1 MRTPAAYQ
9 NPDRQPCANGV
20 SWVPQTP
27 PNIGGINPLLGFRT
41 LVIDRG
47 RFRNYIVPI
56 EGSPDVTV
64 SPAKIYRGDPSAP
77 IYNATRPLDTF
88 NNSVYGTSIKLA
100 DNTNYVA
107 TSSSKED
114 AQIVIYTFPQY
125 DANNPLS
132 CVQITY
138 DMSFYSGDS
147 PVTSEAISTTA
158 GCDVYIITSSGSQ
171 VKIGSLYLTR
181 LRINLGEKNATSFT
195 GISDGSQFSTV
206 RFKTANDQLNRSSYP
221 KVKSVFIKNNYP
233 GSSLIITIKKIMF
246 FTADRV
252 NFRFSEGIGTSS
264 AQLPCNAI
272 GYSLL
277 ISGQFVPTISYVSVI
292 DTSSGQLNFSGGTDS
307 SGAYTWPA
315 FDRVVGCNTHI
326 KVFNPDYVTNS
337 PGFAHSLNLHLLII
351 SSTFTPFP
359 LATNLGYI
367 VGPRPFYQQ
376 LIFRGTTNIVGNDNI
391 TVNTLQPKTKQQ
403 SGVYT
408 VNATGNEANTTE
420 PFRILPLS
428 EILNKSDNPVY
439 EFQSDLQDY
448 TKQAFQNVYF
458 DTNGAQY
465 FDPKGGAI
473 QSESYYGGPAR
484 GVSCLGA
491 YDNSSSKYQS
501 RTITYTPKIFYSSPK
516 LEDVFAQTPLLTFK
530 LISSYDYTGNN
541 ILQPGFLTTA
551 VNALKL
557 DTSGAFDIKLVYRI
571 FALNRGQNYSTYDP
585 NDSSISGFAY
595 AHHLKYIPQ
604 AGSKASSLKVANYD
618 KSWTFDNV
626 LVSGNIESVLQ
637 TIYADLMIN
646 ESNYNFKIASQPFDL
661 YVGIYAITTLND
673 IVKSINFENL
683 SSFDLPQISFVLD
696 SDFIVYLP
704 IYYPKSFTNGGN
716 LQAQKDF
723 GWTGKYTA
731 DKNKYYLTNKTFTGE
746 TYDNERAY
754 NSIFSD
760 VGSLSS
766 LLTLDFQQPQDTTRI
781 FSRITGG
788 ASLNP
793 VVTEIDFIF
802 INNNLS
808 NAEVAEGFWNIS
820 LNAEAENVK
829 KAKIK
834 IEVDLIDTVTG
845 KFLLKIFSTPYES
858 FTKKVGG
865 VSYAIKIPFTLPPT
879 MTNLLLRVF
888 VENYSPEFEL
898 NFSNITVT
906 STTINFFSYQ
916 NTVLP
921 AAPPLGFYEDLPLT
935 PASYVG
941 QCFDFSLFLDIPS
954 SGSIIYDPKVGI
966 YINGAIY
973 SPTWNVNLPKDMEV
987 NYKTDLV
994 SGTSFKIVSGAK
1006 PYDIYFRTG
1015 TKPQISSLDAKKNGM
1030 TNTVQT
1036 VVNTATTLSTLNV
1049 RQYSTESYRRC
1060 TNNNQLIFTPT
1071 SSGTF
1076 SNLTTEN
1083 PALAKSVTMHI
1094 TGQINK
1100 YASTSTV
1107 HYEADLP
1114 NYFVAQTSP
1123 QGSYYPDDKANDIMP
1138 YLSIANYVSIDYK
1151 DNNLYL
1157 AGATAGG
1164 NLIYANNS
1172 LYNNINGPTLH
1183 LAEGNSNDQE
1193 LQQYGIPSNDTL
1205 GGNVNAYFPG
1215 IKVHNSSVLLFYT
1228 FATSTQFKTNTAI
1241 YMRDLNLNN
1250 YPPYKLFDFSDLGID
1265 SQNIDNISVCK
1276 DDAHPDRT
1284 DFSIAFGCLGKIFVI
1299 NLIYT
1304 GYLITHGAPILI
1316 YGSLGNNT
1324 TVGNNTFVNQLNSL
1338 IQSSQIKILKFNN
1351 SPVTTSFYKKD
1362 LSGPQ
1367 RVAFVD
1373 YNGIYVGIQFVDAN
1387 YIYEVL
1393 CDKYFSLNATFRT
1406 IGLV

>member
-1 MRTPAAYQ
+1 MSVPGAYE
-9 NPDRQPCANGV
+9 NPTSQPCAGGY

-27 PNIGGINPLLGFRT
+27 PNIGGVNPLTGFRT

-47 RFRNYIVPI
+47 RFRNYIVPLQ
-56 EGSPDVTV
+56 GSPDVSVTP
-64 SPAKIYRGDPSAP
+64 SKNFRGDPNAP
-77 IYNATRPLDTF
+77 IFNATRPLDTF
-88 NNSVYGTSIKLA
+88 NNSVYGTSIKVA
-100 DNTNYVA
+100 NNSNYVA
-107 TSSSKED
+107 STSSAKD
-114 AQIVIYTFPQY
+114 VIFVNYSFPQY

-138 DMSFYSGDS
+138 DLSFFSGDS
-147 PVTSEAISTTA
+147 PIPFEDLATTSACDIFAVTFNDNEIN
-158 GCDVYIITSSGSQ
+158 
-171 VKIGSLYLTR
+171 IGSLNVTR
-181 LRINLGEKNATSFT
+181 IRNSIEEKNATSFT
-195 GISDGSQFSTV
+195 GINDESKFNTLK
-206 RFKTANDQLNRSSYP
+206 FKTANDQLNRSSYP
-221 KVKSVFIKNNYP
+221 KVKSVLIKNKFSN
-233 GSSLIITIKKIMF
+233 SSLVLVVKKIMF

-252 NFRFSEGIGTSS
+252 NFRFSEGIGTSNN
-264 AQLPCNAI
+264 QLPCSAL

-277 ISGQFVPTISYVSVI
+277 ISGQFLPTISYVSVI

-351 SSTFTPFP
+351 SFPFTPFP
-359 LATNLGYI
+359 LATNLGVI
-367 VGPRPFYQQ
+367 IGPRPFYQQ
-376 LIFRGTTNIVGNDNI
+376 LIFRGTTNIVGNNNI

-428 EILNKSDNPVY
+428 EILNKSDNLVY

-448 TKQAFQNVYF
+448 TKQTFQNVYF

-484 GVSCLGA
+484 GAGCLGA

-501 RTITYTPKIFYSSPK
+501 RTITYAPKIFYSSPK

-551 VNALKL
+551 INALKL
-557 DTSGAFDIKLVYRI
+557 DTSDAFDIKLVYRI

-673 IVKSINFENL
+673 IVKNINFENL

-704 IYYPKSFTNGGN
+704 IYYPKSVTNGGN

-788 ASLNP
+788 VSLNP

-808 NAEVAEGFWNIS
+808 NAEVVEGFWNIS

-834 IEVDLIDTVTG
+834 IEVDLIDTVAG

-858 FTKKVGG
+858 FTKKVGS

-954 SGSIIYDPKVGI
+954 AGFVIFDPKVGI
-966 YINGAIY
+966 SINGAIY
-973 SPTWNVNLPKDMEV
+973 SPTWTVNLPKDMEV

-994 SGTSFKIVSGAK
+994 SGSSFKIVSGLK
-1006 PYDIYFRTG
+1006 PYDIYFRAG
-1015 TKPQISSLDAKKNGM
+1015 TKSQIMSIDSKKNSM
-1030 TNTVQT
+1030 TNSVQT
-1036 VVNTATTLSTLNV
+1036 VVNSITPSSNINV
-1049 RQYSTESYRRC
+1049 LQYTTESFRRN
-1060 TNNNQLIFTPT
+1060 TNNNQLILTPN
-1071 SSGTF
+1071 SSGVL
-1076 SNLTTEN
+1076 SNLN
-1083 PALAKSVTMHI
+1083 LNYPVL
-1094 TGQINK
+1094 
-1100 YASTSTV
+1100 STSTTLHLAGQSSKYAETNTV
-1107 HYEADLP
+1107 HYDADIP
-1114 NYFVAQTSP
+1114 NYFTTQTSP
-1123 QGSYYPDDKANDIMP
+1123 QGSYYPSDIPNDVFPFI
-1138 YLSIANYVSIDYK
+1138 SVADYVSIDSK
-1151 DNNLYL
+1151 DNILYL
-1157 AGATAGG
+1157 IGATSHG
-1164 NLIYANNS
+1164 NLIFGTNTIYNS
-1172 LYNNINGPTLH
+1172 TGSNLSLIEGSLDDPEINGLSISGSKA
-1183 LAEGNSNDQE
+1183 LNGS
-1193 LQQYGIPSNDTL
+1193 
-1205 GGNVNAYFPG
+1205 VNTYFPG
-1215 IKVHNSSVLLFYT
+1215 IKVFNSSVLVFYT
-1228 FATSTQFKTNTAI
+1228 FAKSSQFKTNTTI
-1241 YMRDLNLNN
+1241 YVRNLNAEID

-1265 SQNIDNISVCK
+1265 SQNIDNITVCR
-1276 DDAHPDRT
+1276 DDKNPNRA
-1284 DFSIAFGCLGKIFVI
+1284 DFNLAFGCVGKIFVLFV
-1299 NLIYT
+1299 NYSNNV
-1304 GYLITHGAPILI
+1304 ITCGKPILI
-1316 YGSLGNNT
+1316 YGYLGN
-1324 TVGNNTFVNQLNSL
+1324 GNVAENSKFVNQLNLL
-1338 IQSSQIKILKFNN
+1338 IQNSNIKILNFNK
-1351 SPVTTSFYKKD
+1351 SPVTSSFYKKD
-1362 LSGPQ
+1362 LTSMQ
-1367 RVAFVD
+1367 RVGFVD
-1373 YNGIYVGIQFVDAN
+1373 YDGIYVGIQFIDSN
-1387 YIYEVL
+1387 YIYEIL
-1393 CDKYFSLNATFRT
+1393 CDKFFSLNAIFRSIGT
-1406 IGLV
+1406 I